1 MSRGVVR
8 IALWLLQPGFVY
20 LFFLSKSIFKNYIYS
35 KLFIEHLDSRILND
49 SKRTYE
55 GAQTYAARLD
65 LFVNLCKFCFYL
77 EYVLLNLSVKASGC
91 YLIKTHL

>member
-65 LFVNLCKFCFYL
+65 LYENFVVTLSTSEF
-77 EYVLLNLSVKASGC
+77 VSQSVRLL
-91 YLIKTHL
+91 I